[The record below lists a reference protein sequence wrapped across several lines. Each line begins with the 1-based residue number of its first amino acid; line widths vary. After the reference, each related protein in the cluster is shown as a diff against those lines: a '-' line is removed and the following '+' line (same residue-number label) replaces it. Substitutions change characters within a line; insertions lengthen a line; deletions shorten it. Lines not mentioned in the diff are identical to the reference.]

1 VLLAI
6 DAGNTNIVFAICEG
20 AHVRAQ
26 WRATTN
32 TARTADEYAVWLA
45 ELLAL
50 EKLTF
55 ADLDAA
61 IIATVV
67 PASLFDLRSFCRRYL
82 KCEPLIVGEPNV
94 HLGLGINVDRPTA
107 VGADRLVNAVAAHDR
122 YKGAL
127 VVVDFG
133 TATTFDVV
141 AASGDYEGGVIAPGV
156 NLSVEALH
164 QAAAMLPRV
173 AVQRTAT
180 VIGKDTVPAMQSGIY
195 WGYVALIEG
204 VVARIK
210 SEYGQPMTV
219 LATGGLASLFTKQID
234 AIQHYDPDLT
244 IYGLV
249 LIHARNARAA
259 SAAAQ

>member
-1 VLLAI
+1 
-6 DAGNTNIVFAICEG
+6 
-20 AHVRAQ
+20 
-26 WRATTN
+26 
-32 TARTADEYAVWLA
+32 
-45 ELLAL
+45 
-50 EKLTF
+50 
-55 ADLDAA
+55 
-61 IIATVV
+61 
-67 PASLFDLRSFCRRYL
+67 
-82 KCEPLIVGEPNV
+82 
-94 HLGLGINVDRPTA
+94 

-122 YKGAL
+122 YQGAL
-127 VVVDFG
+127 IVVDFG

-141 AASGDYEGGVIAPGV
+141 APNGDYEGGVIAPGV

-210 SEYGQPMTV
+210 AEYAQPMMV
-219 LATGGLASLFTKQID
+219 VATGGLASLFTKQID

-244 IYGLV
+244 IHGLV
-249 LIHARNARAA
+249 LIHARNARTA
-259 SAAAQ
+259 SAAPQ